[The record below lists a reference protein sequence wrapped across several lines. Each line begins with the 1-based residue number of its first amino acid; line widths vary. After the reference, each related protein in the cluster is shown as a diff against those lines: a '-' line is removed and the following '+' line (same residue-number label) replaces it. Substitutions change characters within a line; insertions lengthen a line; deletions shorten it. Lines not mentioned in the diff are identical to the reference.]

1 MSSKMKK
8 SGILFLVLG
17 GVFLSCINDNEV
29 KNLQVIVPATHEFTR
44 DGISTVSYGGQIAR
58 ILMAQE
64 FIAALL
70 DPTRSE
76 AALDGM
82 FAHTEGESDFSDDN
96 LNSSDKSV
104 RSKTAASKDYFSTN
118 TTEANAIKAQFDT
131 WIANQVSDVF
141 PNWDNDAAPGV
152 AGKIQEAGGGATR
165 YINAKGLEYNQ
176 AINKG
181 LIGAL
186 MVDQILNNYLSNA
199 VLDEGENRA
208 KNDAGILAEGEN
220 YTTMEHK
227 WDEAFGYL
235 YGLDDPKI
243 PQLGADDF
251 LNKYLARVE
260 NDQDFSGIAN
270 DIYQAFKLGR
280 AAIVAKNYAARDEQ
294 IKELREDISEI
305 IAIRVVY
312 YLQQAKPL
320 LGNDNGAAF
329 HDLSEGFGFIIS
341 LQFTRDGD
349 TNEPYF
355 SKVEVDAFIAKLMTG
370 NGFWDVSPE
379 ILDEISNSIVSRFDF
394 TLAEAGS

>member
-1 MSSKMKK
+1 MKK
-8 SGILFLVLG
+8 SVILFLVLG
-17 GVFLSCINDNEV
+17 GIFLSCINDDEV
-29 KNLQVIVPATHEFTR
+29 KNPQVIVPATYEFTR
-44 DGISTVSYGGQIAR
+44 DGISTVSYGGQITR

-64 FIAALL
+64 FGAALL

-76 AALDGM
+76 AELDEM
-82 FAHTEGESDFSDDN
+82 FAHTEGESNFADGN

-131 WIANQVSDVF
+131 WIVNQVSDVF
-141 PNWDNDAAPGV
+141 PNWDNDAAPGE

-165 YINAKGLEYNQ
+165 YINSKGLEYNQ
-176 AINKG
+176 AIIKG

-208 KNDAGILAEGEN
+208 KNDAGILVEGEN

-235 YGLDDPKI
+235 YGLDDQKI

-294 IKELREDISEI
+294 IKELRKDISEI

-394 TLAEAGS
+394 TLVEAGS